1 MGEIIPMKKKAESN
15 LVPMLQYKV
24 IEHGYSSEEI
34 AMCIGIKENSWFRR
48 KREPKMFRLSELEE
62 LTKRLGVV
70 IIIDGGKTTAKDK
83 EVL

>member
-1 MGEIIPMKKKAESN
+1 MGTVIPMKKKIDSN
-15 LVPMLQYKV
+15 LVAMLQYKV
-24 IEHGYSSEEI
+24 LEHGYTPEEI
-34 AMCIGIKENSWFRR
+34 ALCIGVKENSWFRR

-83 EVL
+83 EVQ